1 MIRKLP
7 FVVTAIA
14 LGSIAGMAQSPVPQ
28 ATIPGVIA
36 AGTVVELVRG
46 GFQRLEGPIA
56 TSDGG
61 LYFSDIAENRTYKLD
76 PKGTISIWRENTK
89 GTNGLFLLKDGRLL
103 GAEGGGARIVAVMP
117 DGRVASLATE
127 AGGKPLRAPN
137 DLIPD
142 KKGGVYFTD
151 PAPRPAPN
159 VAPREPG
166 NVNYIRPDGRV
177 LLLDDQIARP
187 NGITLSLDE
196 RTLYVDDTE
205 GEYVYAFDVK
215 PDGSVGNKRQFV
227 KLREPVQGSLG
238 LRSGADGMALDSEG
252 RLYVAT
258 ASGIQVIDPKGQHL
272 GTIRLP
278 AGARNLAFAGA
289 NRRTL
294 YLTALESL
302 YRIQMLSQ
310 GPSQRAK

>member
-1 MIRKLP
+1 
-7 FVVTAIA
+7 
-14 LGSIAGMAQSPVPQ
+14 
-28 ATIPGVIA
+28 
-36 AGTVVELVRG
+36 
-46 GFQRLEGPIA
+46 
-56 TSDGG
+56 
-61 LYFSDIAENRTYKLD
+61 
-76 PKGTISIWRENTK
+76 
-89 GTNGLFLLKDGRLL
+89 
-103 GAEGGGARIVAVMP
+103 
-117 DGRVASLATE
+117 
-127 AGGKPLRAPN
+127 
-137 DLIPD
+137 
-142 KKGGVYFTD
+142 
-151 PAPRPAPN
+151 